1 MKQKVIGYARVSTRE
16 QAEDSNALNQQIAR
30 LENAGVDDVWHDV
43 ESGANPERK
52 EFNKLVEAVERGEIS
67 TIVATRWDRLA
78 REEIA
83 YAVMKGL
90 LKQHKVKLKLLDQ
103 GEVDLSTASGELSAD
118 LHAIFAAHERRQLQE
133 RIRYGHEDR
142 RIRKEAWTRAPWG
155 YYIEKKDKRVNKR
168 VDKDADKYVLD
179 KRPVIC
185 LLTERPENYLE
196 LDDLPNFSPQLPGIS
211 KADIAREAIDFLLK
225 TRKPRQVLAFL
236 YEKYGVERKRHTNL
250 VLSPELLFWS
260 AAQNFADEWLGNPI
274 LRGHTSY
281 CKTDKSS
288 SSKRATKKKPE
299 EWELHPNTHPNDRLI
314 TDEEFVEIQAILQ
327 SNAKKHANPGKGCYL
342 TGLVICDRCGYKCV
356 LKTSPNSKYYGC
368 RQSGISCQNRSCI
381 RLEKIDQA
389 IISQLFL
396 RATSWVSVQEQ
407 QEVPFQCPPEVIKLK
422 EQLEGLEKLLEITP
436 TATLQQARTEL
447 RKEIKEKS
455 APEGVES
462 FVMATA
468 QKIMS
473 HPQAK
478 KLTFWYTLTQDERDI
493 LYEKLIERVKVDEG
507 KVISVELKI

>member
-1 MKQKVIGYARVSTRE
+1 MKQIVVGYARVSTRE
-16 QAEDSNALNQQIAR
+16 QAEDSNALKQQIAR
-30 LENAGVDDVWHDV
+30 LENAGIDDIYRDVD
-43 ESGANPERK
+43 SGANPERK
-52 EFNKLVEAVERGEIS
+52 EFKELVKAVERGEIS
-67 TIVATRWDRLA
+67 TVIATRWDRLT
-78 REEIA
+78 REQTA
-83 YAVMKGL
+83 YAVIKEL
-90 LKQHKVKLKLLDQ
+90 LREHKVKLILLDQ
-103 GEVDLSTASGELSAD
+103 GQVDLSTASGELNAD
-118 LHAIFAAHERRQLQE
+118 LQALFAIHERRQLRE
-133 RIRYGHEDR
+133 RIQWGHEHR
-142 RIRKEAWTRAPWG
+142 RSNDTAWTRAPWA
-155 YYIEKKDKRVNKR
+155 YFIEKNNKG
-168 VDKDADKYVLD
+168 VDKYVLD
-179 KRPVIC
+179 KRPVVC
-185 LLTERPENYLE
+185 VLAERPENYLE
-196 LDDLPNFSPQLPGIS
+196 LCNFSNISTPLPGIS
-211 KADIAREAIDFLLK
+211 KAEIAREAIDYFLK

-356 LKTSPNSKYYGC
+356 LKSSPNSKYYGC
-368 RQSGISCQNRSCI
+368 RQSGISRQNRSCI

-407 QEVPFQCPPEVIKLK
+407 QEVPFQCPPEVIKLR
-422 EQLEGLEKLLEITP
+422 EQLEGVKKLLEITP
-436 TATLQQARTEL
+436 SAALQQARTEL
-447 RKEIKEKS
+447 LKQIEEKS

-462 FVMATA
+462 FVMTTA
-468 QKIMS
+468 KEIIS

>member
-1 MKQKVIGYARVSTRE
+1 MKQKVVGYARVSTRE
-16 QAEDSNALNQQIAR
+16 QAEDSNALKQQIAR
-30 LENAGVDDVWHDV
+30 LENAGVEEVYCDV

-52 EFNKLVEAVERGEIS
+52 EFNKLVEAVGRGEIS
-67 TIVATRWDRLA
+67 TVVATRWDRIT
-78 REEIA
+78 REEKA
-83 YAVMKGL
+83 YAVIKQL
-90 LKQHKVKLKLLDQ
+90 LQKHKVKLKLLDQ
-103 GEVDLSTASGELSAD
+103 GQVDLSTAFGEFNAD
-118 LHAIFAAHERRQLQE
+118 IQALLAIHERRQLRE
-133 RIRYGHEDR
+133 RIQRGHEHR
-142 RIRKEAWTRAPWG
+142 RSNDTAWTRAPWA
-155 YYIEKKDKRVNKR
+155 YFIEKNDKG
-168 VDKDADKYVLD
+168 VDKYFLD

-185 LLTERPENYLE
+185 LLAERPENYLE
-196 LDDLPNFSPQLPGIS
+196 LYNLSNISTPIPGIS
-211 KADIAREAIDFLLK
+211 KAGIAREAIDYFLK
-225 TRKPRQVLAFL
+225 IRKPRQVLAFL

-260 AAQNFADEWLGNPI
+260 AAQNFADDWLSNPI
-274 LRGHTSY
+274 LRGHTGY
-281 CKTDKSS
+281 CKT
-288 SSKRATKKKPE
+288 SKPSGNKKGTKKKPE
-299 EWELHPNTHPNDRLI
+299 EWELHLDTHPNDRLI

-327 SNAKKHANPGKGCYL
+327 SNAKKQANPGKTCYL

-356 LKTSPNSKYYGC
+356 LKSSPNSKYYGC

-407 QEVPFQCPPEVIKLK
+407 QEVPFQCPPEVIKLR
-422 EQLEGLEKLLEITP
+422 EQLEGVKKLLEITP
-436 TATLQQARTEL
+436 SAALQQARTEL
-447 RKEIKEKS
+447 LKQIEEKS

-462 FVMATA
+462 FVMTTA
-468 QKIMS
+468 KEIIS

>member
-1 MKQKVIGYARVSTRE
+1 MKQKVVGYARVSTRE
-16 QAEDSNALNQQIAR
+16 QAEDSNALKQQIAR
-30 LENAGVDDVWHDV
+30 LRNAGVDEVYCDV

-52 EFNKLVEAVERGEIS
+52 EFNELVEAVGRGEIS
-67 TIVATRWDRLA
+67 TVVATRWDRLM
-78 REEIA
+78 REETA
-83 YAVMKGL
+83 YAVIKEL
-90 LKQHKVKLKLLDQ
+90 LRQHKVKLKLLDQ
-103 GEVDLSTASGELSAD
+103 GQVDLSTASGELNAD
-118 LHAIFAAHERRQLQE
+118 LQALFAIHERRQLRE
-133 RIRYGHEDR
+133 RIQRGHEHR
-142 RIRKEAWTRAPWG
+142 RSNEVAWTRAPWA
-155 YYIEKKDKRVNKR
+155 YFIEN
-168 VDKDADKYVLD
+168 DKYVLD

-185 LLTERPENYLE
+185 LLAERPENYLE
-196 LDDLPNFSPQLPGIS
+196 LYNLSNFSTPIPGIS
-211 KADIAREAIDFLLK
+211 KADIAREAIDYLLK
-225 TRKPRQVLAFL
+225 IRKPRQVLAFL

-260 AAQNFADEWLGNPI
+260 AAQNFADEWLSNPI

-299 EWELHPNTHPNDRLI
+299 EWELHLNTHSKERLI

-327 SNAKKHANPGKGCYL
+327 SNAKKYPNPGKACYL

-356 LKTSPNSKYYGC
+356 LKAGAGYKYYGC
-368 RQSGISCQNRSCI
+368 RQSGISCHNRSCI
-381 RLEKIDQA
+381 RLEKIEQA
-389 IISQLFL
+389 IVSQLFL
-396 RATSWVSVQEQ
+396 RATSWEPVQEQ
-407 QEVPFQCPPEVIKLK
+407 QEVSFQCPPEVIKLR
-422 EQLEGLEKLLEITP
+422 EQLEGLGKLLEIRP
-436 TATLQQARTEL
+436 TATLQQARTDLLKQIE
-447 RKEIKEKS
+447 EKS

-468 QKIMS
+468 KEIIS

-493 LYEKLIERVKVDEG
+493 VYEKLIERVKVDEG